1 MEKLQQLYI
10 SKEVPE
16 ESSQAIVA
24 SIPWQRVY
32 KTNYDDVFEKA
43 ASTKSIK
50 RIPITLSKSAKEY
63 SNKDVVL
70 HINGF
75 INELTPKTLLSEFK
89 LSKTSYLVENFKD
102 SKTGWFDIFKSDL
115 DAVSAIIF
123 VGVSFDYDIDL
134 QEVIY
139 NSENFKDKI
148 IFIDNILPSNIDED
162 DITFNYYKRK
172 FGSVYNIGID
182 EFATK

>member
-1 MEKLQQLYI
+1 M
-10 SKEVPE
+10 
-16 ESSQAIVA
+16 
-24 SIPWQRVY
+24 
-32 KTNYDDVFEKA
+32 
-43 ASTKSIK
+43 
-50 RIPITLSKSAKEY
+50 
-63 SNKDVVL
+63 
-70 HINGF
+70 
-75 INELTPKTLLSEFK
+75 
-89 LSKTSYLVENFKD
+89 SKTSYLVENFKD

-182 EFATK
+182 EFATKIVEISDKHIKQNKSINYSCFSEVKQGEFVELNSNVKGLHKNLTLK